1 MVDYI
6 FTDMSKPF
14 SMFGESDEAYR
25 IKGGSTALI
34 KALVG
39 TLENKIDMKQGHA
52 LTSLD
57 TKEGQIVVGLQ
68 RAGRRRDHGKL
79 RCRDSRSAI
88 HQAAASR
95 RLGSPAAVPGEAQDH
110 PRARHGVEFQD
121 HGRHHIARVAGQGYR
136 PARAIERRLLFRF
149 GLPKHLGD
157 SAARSLARPGFSPTT
172 WAAKPRKPMPRPRST
187 FSPQG

>member
-1 MVDYI
+1 MAYLIEFGLELDVLSSLHMVDYI

-57 TKEGQIVVGLQ
+57 TKEGQIVVGL
-68 RAGRRRDHGKL
+68 RARR
-79 RCRDSRSAI
+79 
-88 HQAAASR
+88 AASR
-95 RLGSPAAVPGEAQDH
+95 
-110 PRARHGVEFQD
+110 
-121 HGRHHIARVAGQGYR
+121 
-136 PARAIERRLLFRF
+136 
-149 GLPKHLGD
+149 
-157 SAARSLARPGFSPTT
+157 
-172 WAAKPRKPMPRPRST
+172 PRKTTTP
-187 FSPQG
+187 